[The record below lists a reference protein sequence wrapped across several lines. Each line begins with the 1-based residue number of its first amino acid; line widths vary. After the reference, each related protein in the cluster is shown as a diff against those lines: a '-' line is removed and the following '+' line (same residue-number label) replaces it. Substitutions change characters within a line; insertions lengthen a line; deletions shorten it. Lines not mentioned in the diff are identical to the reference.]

1 VDQSELLDA
10 SLERAAEV
18 LGDITAPAMTR
29 FYETYPEARAAF
41 EHHAFGNRAK
51 LEAEMV
57 ENALYW
63 AMNWLDRPTEI
74 IIQMGSSVP
83 HHQET
88 LKVVPPWYGGL
99 LNSVI
104 DVIAETI
111 PADAPAELALWK
123 RIRKELGET
132 VEASKST
139 YAPRAVA

>member
-1 VDQSELLDA
+1 MLLDT

-29 FYETYPEARAAF
+29 FYETYPDAREAF
-41 EHHAFGNRAK
+41 EHHALGNREK

-74 IIQMGSSVP
+74 VIQMGSSVP

-88 LKVVPPWYGGL
+88 LKVAPPWYGGL
-99 LNSVI
+99 LNAVI

-111 PADAPAELALWK
+111 PPDQPEELALWN
-123 RIRKELGET
+123 RIRRELGET
-132 VEASKST
+132 VDASKST
-139 YAPRAVA
+139 YAPRATAVA